1 MRTGIEIIGIGI
13 LVTATVTRTQ
23 NHLFGKQTPNHWP
36 NWFKELEDTKV

>member
-13 LVTATVTRTQ
+13 LATATVTRTQ
-23 NHLFGKQTPNHWP
+23 NLLFGKRAPNHWQ